1 MVAAGHEKLN
11 AVVLRSA
18 RLRVYSRMEHRI
30 YSLPF
35 SDVSQR
41 IWIMFRT
48 IALALAVAGGSAL
61 VLTEP
66 ADARSGKSKAKPSQK
81 AAAYRGYARVSKRDN
96 TGQAVPGRIELRDRT
111 TFYFP
116 NGRLN
121 GQELFDSIADRA
133 GNAGE

>member
-1 MVAAGHEKLN
+1 
-11 AVVLRSA
+11 
-18 RLRVYSRMEHRI
+18 
-30 YSLPF
+30 
-35 SDVSQR
+35 
-41 IWIMFRT
+41 MFRT

-66 ADARSGKSKAKPSQK
+66 ADAHSGKAKAKPSQK
-81 AAAYRGYARVSKRDN
+81 AASYRSLTRVSKRDN